1 LSNGSTFSVQFDIA
15 RAPPEV
21 LGLGIPSIWHDQGIE
36 HVAALLHHG
45 DSQPLN
51 TTGCLLRDEMATLR
65 LELGMP
71 GHPFQHNYKR
81 HHLCTTQ
88 VFLHISW
95 EFCTDYKFILKD
107 NQNQLDL
114 RRVDD

>member
-1 LSNGSTFSVQFDIA
+1 
-15 RAPPEV
+15 
-21 LGLGIPSIWHDQGIE
+21 
-36 HVAALLHHG
+36 
-45 DSQPLN
+45 
-51 TTGCLLRDEMATLR
+51 MATLR

-71 GHPFQHNYKR
+71 GHPFEHSYKR

-95 EFCTDYKFILKD
+95 EFCADYKFILKD

-114 RRVDD
+114 RRVDDHYIMQAFTNQGYTGKQLRKLNFCRMWAHVITLADLTTGDGKT